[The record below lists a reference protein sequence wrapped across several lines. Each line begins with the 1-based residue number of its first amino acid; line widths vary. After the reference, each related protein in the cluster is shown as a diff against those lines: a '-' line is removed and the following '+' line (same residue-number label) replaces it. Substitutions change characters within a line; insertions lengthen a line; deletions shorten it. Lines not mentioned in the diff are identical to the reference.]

1 MPDHLVLLKEHA
13 SDLNHKVATSVEQGL
28 VSDSLEDL
36 KHLILDELFA
46 FLGDSLPEVGVVF
59 LVVNILR
66 VEGGG
71 AHITSQNHS
80 CKLLNISLLVL
91 VLDDE
96 GEVAGIFVWFLQLN
110 LFELLFALL
119 SDFILGLED
128 LVESRD
134 DVVLFFFVH

>member
-1 MPDHLVLLKEHA
+1 M
-13 SDLNHKVATSVEQGL
+13 EQGL

-46 FLGDSLPEVGVVF
+46 FLIDSLPEVGVVF

-80 CKLLNISLLVL
+80 SELLNITLLVL